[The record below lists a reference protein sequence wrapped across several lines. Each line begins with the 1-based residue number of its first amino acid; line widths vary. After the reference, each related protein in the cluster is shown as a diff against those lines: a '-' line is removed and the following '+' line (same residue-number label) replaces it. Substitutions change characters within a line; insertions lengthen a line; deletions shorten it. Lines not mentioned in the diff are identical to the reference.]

1 MISHLDP
8 KDKFLQDRQ
17 AVLVT
22 YPDPFC
28 VNEAKELAESAEYI
42 ILSTV
47 TQRYLSKAKYGISE
61 GKAEKLRDIIEEV
74 GANIV
79 IFDEKL
85 RSTQIYNLAKL
96 TGCEIIDRER
106 MILEIFSKRATT
118 TEAKLQIELAELVY
132 EKPRAK
138 EKVRLARISEQPG
151 FFGLGKYEID
161 VYDQHLKRRI
171 SKIKMKL
178 RDTRKMRELHRIHR
192 ERLQMPI
199 ISLAGYTGAGK
210 TTLFNKLTGDEKE
223 VGKMPFTTLTTST
236 RLVNLNGFKIL
247 LSDTVGFISKLPNYM
262 IEAFKS
268 TLEELIYTNQLLLIL
283 DVSQSIEDI
292 SRHYNSCVDVL
303 IDLGVSP
310 EKVFL
315 VFNKS
320 DMQDEAH
327 LKSKLLFSGLTPQN
341 SVFISAKTGLGIN
354 VLLEKIKKNTFKS
367 ARANV
372 LIKKHE
378 IISLSSLIDW
388 LKSQGKVE
396 IKKQNNG
403 DLMLNL
409 MTKSWV
415 LERFTKSVK
424 EIRKKE
430 DVI

>member
-1 MISHLDP
+1 
-8 KDKFLQDRQ
+8 
-17 AVLVT
+17 
-22 YPDPFC
+22 
-28 VNEAKELAESAEYI
+28 
-42 ILSTV
+42 
-47 TQRYLSKAKYGISE
+47 
-61 GKAEKLRDIIEEV
+61 
-74 GANIV
+74 
-79 IFDEKL
+79 
-85 RSTQIYNLAKL
+85 
-96 TGCEIIDRER
+96 
-106 MILEIFSKRATT
+106 
-118 TEAKLQIELAELVY
+118 
-132 EKPRAK
+132 
-138 EKVRLARISEQPG
+138 
-151 FFGLGKYEID
+151 
-161 VYDQHLKRRI
+161 
-171 SKIKMKL
+171 
-178 RDTRKMRELHRIHR
+178 
-192 ERLQMPI
+192 
-199 ISLAGYTGAGK
+199 
-210 TTLFNKLTGDEKE
+210 
-223 VGKMPFTTLTTST
+223 
-236 RLVNLNGFKIL
+236 
-247 LSDTVGFISKLPNYM
+247 M

-354 VLLEKIKKNTFKS
+354 VLLEKIKKNIFES

-430 DVI
+430 DVM

>member
-8 KDKFLQDRQ
+8 TDTFLQDRQ
-17 AVLVT
+17 AILVT

-28 VNEAKELAESAEYI
+28 VNEAKGLAESAEYI
-42 ILSTV
+42 ILTTV

-61 GKAEKLRDIIEEV
+61 GKAEKLRDISEEV

-79 IFDEKL
+79 ILDEKL

-96 TGCEIIDRER
+96 TRCEIIDRER
-106 MILEIFSKRATT
+106 LILEIFSKRATT
-118 TEAKLQIELAELVY
+118 TEAKLQVKLAELTY

-138 EKVRLARISEQPG
+138 EKVRLARIAEQPG
-151 FFGLGKYEID
+151 FFGLGKYEVD

-178 RDTRKMRELHRIHR
+178 KHTRKMRELHRIQR
-192 ERLQMPI
+192 KRLQMPI
-199 ISLAGYTGAGK
+199 ISLAGYTGVGK
-210 TTLFNKLTGDEKE
+210 TTLFNKLTGNKKE
-223 VGKMPFTTLTTST
+223 VSKSHFTTLTTST
-236 RLVNLNGFKIL
+236 RLVNINGFNIL
-247 LSDTVGFISKLPNYM
+247 LSDTVGFIRKLPNYM

-268 TLEELIYTNQLLLIL
+268 TLEDLIYANQLLIIL
-283 DVSQSIEDI
+283 DVSQPIENI
-292 SRHYNSCVDVL
+292 SKHYNSCIDVL
-303 IDLGVSP
+303 IDLGISP

-320 DMQDEAH
+320 DILNEAH
-327 LKSKLLFSGLTPQN
+327 LKSKLTFSGVTPQN
-341 SVFISAKTGLGIN
+341 SVFISAKTGLGID
-354 VLLEKIKKNTFKS
+354 VLLEKIKKNIFEP

-378 IISLSSLIDW
+378 IASTSSLIDW
-388 LKSQGKVE
+388 LKTQGKVD

-409 MTKSWV
+409 ITKSWV
-415 LERFTKSVK
+415 LDKLSKSIK
-424 EIRKKE
+424 EIRMRE
-430 DVI
+430 DA

>member
-1 MISHLDP
+1 MISHLESTNLS
-8 KDKFLQDRQ
+8 FQDRQ

-28 VNEAKELAESAEYI
+28 INEAKGLAEAAEYL

-47 TQRYLSKAKYGISE
+47 TQKFLSKAKYGISE
-61 GKAEKLRDIIEEV
+61 GKAETLRDITDEV

-106 MILEIFSKRATT
+106 LILEIFSKRATT
-118 TEAKLQIELAELVY
+118 TEAKLQVELAELTY

-171 SKIKMKL
+171 SNIRMKL
-178 RDTRKMRELHRIHR
+178 KHTRKMRELHRTHR
-192 ERLQMPI
+192 QKLQMPI
-199 ISLAGYTGAGK
+199 ISLAGYTGVGK

-223 VGKMPFTTLTTST
+223 VGKSHFTTLTTST

-247 LSDTVGFISKLPNYM
+247 LSDTVGFISKLPNYL

-268 TLEELIYTNQLLLIL
+268 TLEELTFANRLLLIL
-283 DVSQSIEDI
+283 DVSQTIEDI
-292 SRHYNSCVDVL
+292 SRQYNSCVDIL

-310 EKVFL
+310 EKVIL
-315 VFNKS
+315 VFNKH
-320 DMQDEAH
+320 DIIDETDF
-327 LKSKLLFSGLTPQN
+327 KSKLSFPGITAQN
-341 SVFISAKTGLGIN
+341 LVFISTKTSFGIKE
-354 VLLEKIKKNTFKS
+354 LLEKIKNDIFEST
-367 ARANV
+367 RDDI
-372 LIKKHE
+372 LIRKHE
-378 IISLSSLIDW
+378 IASLSSSIDW
-388 LKSQGKVE
+388 LKSQGNVE
-396 IKKQNNG
+396 IIKQKDG
-403 DLMLNL
+403 DLMLNIT
-409 MTKSWV
+409 TKSWV
-415 LERFTKSVK
+415 LDRFSKAVK
-424 EIRKKE
+424 VIRKKQ
-430 DVI
+430 DVQ